1 MTHLIASS
9 FVTLEEHL
17 LCRAILRREFIQGPC
32 EYTDRHTQKGQQKT
46 LLHDVGVEEQWKLG

>member
-1 MTHLIASS
+1 MPR
-9 FVTLEEHL
+9 

-46 LLHDVGVEEQWKLG
+46 LLHDMGVEGNSQAS